1 VVRGVRTTAYSSL
14 KSDAIQAGAHWVDAP
29 AVQDGPIITS
39 REVDDLPDFCLAI
52 IAALQG

>member
-1 VVRGVRTTAYSSL
+1 MVRGVRTTAYSSL